1 MGIEFRDLDKKS
13 INDSDTDYSDESREI
28 DDFGGMETDNSEED
42 ETSNLEETENA
53 TIKTNSD
60 LDESDGEEDEVVK
73 AIKAEKSKPR
83 DHPPTINCEDFIVD
97 ISFSPSKNLIALANI
112 MGDVLL
118 YEYKNDENKLLNTL
132 ELHVKACRDVEF
144 NEEGDIIYTAGKDKA
159 VIATD
164 VETGKLKCC
173 YENAHEEPVYKLLC
187 LGNNKFVTGDDGG
200 TVKLWDLRKAD
211 PFLSIKIGDEHVSD
225 MITNESE
232 KYLVCAG
239 GDGVLTSIDLK
250 GSKIYTTSE
259 DYDSELTCM
268 GLFRSDTKLLV
279 GSSKGKLYLFNWKEF
294 GLHSDEYVGQKHSL
308 QCMVPVTQ
316 NIVVTSGEDGILR
329 ATHMFPQRQLGIVG
343 QHSLPVECLD
353 ISHDGQFIASCSHE
367 NDVKFWNI
375 SYFETIDSLIDVN
388 HKQNKKKD
396 MSNNLPSSS
405 VKNASDFFSGLV

>member
-1 MGIEFRDLDKKS
+1 MAIDFREFDK
-13 INDSDTDYSDESREI
+13 DSSDDSETDFSDENDVDI
-28 DDFGGMETDNSEED
+28 DGIDSE
-42 ETSNLEETENA
+42 NN
-53 TIKTNSD
+53 
-60 LDESDGEEDEVVK
+60 DESDNEPESGPSNIEVDQDEDEDEVIK

-83 DHPPTINCEDFIVD
+83 DHPPAIICEDFIVD
-97 ISFSPSKNLIALANI
+97 ISFSPAKNLIALANI
-112 MGDVLL
+112 MGDVLM
-118 YEYKNDENKLLNTL
+118 YEYNNEETKLLNTL

-144 NEEGDIIYTAGKDKA
+144 NDEGDIMFTAGKDKA
-159 VIATD
+159 IIATD
-164 VETGKLKCC
+164 VETGKLKQC
-173 YENAHEEPVYKLLC
+173 YENAHEEPVYSLHC
-187 LGNNKFVTGDDGG
+187 LGSNKFVTGDDGG
-200 TVKLWDLRKAD
+200 IVKLWDLRKSD
-211 PFLSIKIGDEHVSD
+211 PVFSIKIGEEYVSD
-225 MITNESE
+225 MITNDAQ

-259 DYDSELTCM
+259 EYDAELTCM

-294 GLHSDEYVGQKHSL
+294 GLHSDEYMGQKHSL

-316 NIVVTSGEDGILR
+316 NIVVTSGEDGVLR
-329 ATHMFPQRQLGIVG
+329 ATHMFPQRHLGIVG
-343 QHSLPVECLD
+343 QHNLPVECLD
-353 ISHDGQFIASCSHE
+353 ISYDGQFIASSSHN

-375 SYFETIDSLIDVN
+375 SYFETIDSIIDVN